1 MSHSGSRAALDIP
14 SCPSR
19 SHEDRPTGILD
30 ELGPVLKSGSDEARG
45 VTQTAVGPRSW
56 DSNAGVQAE
65 SNGAQRN
72 GLAARPDQH
81 SLPTLLDIE
90 NLARSLG
97 ISMRQVRR
105 FVADGSIPFIRIGHL
120 IRFDP
125 EEIKQWIEARRCGT
139 QRGA

>member
-1 MSHSGSRAALDIP
+1 MSHSGSRAASDIP

-19 SHEDRPTGILD
+19 RQEDRPSGILNK
-30 ELGPVLKSGSDEARG
+30 LGPVLKSGSDETRG
-45 VTQTAVGPRSW
+45 VTQTAAARRSW
-56 DSNAGVQAE
+56 DSNAADQAE
-65 SNGAQRN
+65 SNGLQRN
-72 GLAARPDQH
+72 GLAPGPNQH
-81 SLPTLLDIE
+81 CLPTLLDIE

-125 EEIKQWIEARRCGT
+125 EEIKQWIEGRRCGT
-139 QRGA
+139 QRGG

>member
-1 MSHSGSRAALDIP
+1 MSHSGSRAVSGVP

-19 SHEDRPTGILD
+19 LHEDRCTAILN
-30 ELGPVLKSGSDEARG
+30 EHGPVLNSGSDAARG
-45 VTQTAVGPRSW
+45 VTQTVAELHSS
-56 DSNAGVQAE
+56 DSNAGDEAE
-65 SNGAQRN
+65 SNGVRRI
-72 GLAARPDQH
+72 GLALRPDQH